1 MFFSQFEPPA
11 NKTLASGQSA
21 NHLTK
26 KKTRKATKSKGSRKK
41 LPSDDASDVG
51 IEEASKNVMRTDSG
65 SSEGSLKDD
74 AKGSPS
80 PVEEDARK
88 LEDTVEIIN
97 RRQKIE
103 VDSKVDSKV
112 GCSVWVGFVYNFLKA

>member
-1 MFFSQFEPPA
+1 M
-11 NKTLASGQSA
+11 
-21 NHLTK
+21 
-26 KKTRKATKSKGSRKK
+26 ATES
-41 LPSDDASDVG
+41 V
-51 IEEASKNVMRTDSG
+51 

-97 RRQKIE
+97 RRQTI
-103 VDSKVDSKV
+103 DVDSKV
-112 GCSVWVGFVYNFLKA
+112 GARGGTTGVVQL